1 MNGRSSASHLNNSP
15 KFYRPSTLLLL
26 LSKIRELGQSE
37 DNREGG
43 RPYSVL
49 TPCRGEFAVEFCPR
63 IIRAAEWPI
72 LRKSINT
79 PRGGGIKQS
88 RNRPI
93 STIDNPL
100 YRSPGL
106 FFLFF
111 PFLPFRFLIFGSRV
125 ERTKWNRTKSTTIFF
140 FFLFSQNAAPL
151 LIACRCI
158 DACNTRG

>member
-111 PFLPFRFLIFGSRV
+111 PFLPFHFLIFGSRV
-125 ERTKWNRTKSTTIFF
+125 ERTKWADEIDHHIFF
-140 FFLFSQNAAPL
+140 FSFFTKRRAAFDSL
-151 LIACRCI
+151 SMYR
-158 DACNTRG
+158 RV